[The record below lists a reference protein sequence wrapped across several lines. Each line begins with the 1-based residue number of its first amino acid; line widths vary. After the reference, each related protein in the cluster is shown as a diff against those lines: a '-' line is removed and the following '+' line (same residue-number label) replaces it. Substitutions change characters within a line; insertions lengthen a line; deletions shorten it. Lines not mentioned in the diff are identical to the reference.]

1 MALVLAGLLY
11 VFLFR
16 SSAGYRVRVV
26 GINPHAARY
35 AGINVGRNMMIAIC
49 ISGAMAGLAG
59 AFEVAGVTRRL
70 YQSISPGYGFEG
82 IAVALLASNNPL
94 GAIFSGGLFA
104 LLRSGSELLQINA
117 QVPAG
122 SRPGDPGDRHPPRR
136 RLRRTARPRPLLL
149 PVEEIPMQDFATL
162 GLLAAMIGA
171 AWRLATPIIF
181 AALGEVFS
189 ERAGV
194 LNIGIE
200 GMMLMGAFSGFVA
213 AFATGSIPLGLVAGI
228 LGGMALGLVFAFFA
242 ITVKADQIVVG
253 AAINLIG
260 LGLTAFLFR
269 TYFVATGKGVDI
281 AQPLALPFLT
291 DLPFLGEAL
300 FRQNAIVYATI
311 PAVFV
316 AWLVMFRT
324 SFGLT
329 LRAVG
334 EHPKAVDVV
343 GRSVA
348 AYRYGA
354 VLIGAGLAGLG
365 GAFLT
370 LGHSNQFVEGI
381 ASGRGF
387 IALAVVVFARWSPVG
402 AFFVSLLFGLFYAL
416 QLQLQA
422 QPAFG
427 VPYQA
432 FQALPYV
439 MTIVALVLVR
449 NRRGAPTM
457 LGVPYN
463 H

>member
-1 MALVLAGLLY
+1 
-11 VFLFR
+11 
-16 SSAGYRVRVV
+16 
-26 GINPHAARY
+26 
-35 AGINVGRNMMIAIC
+35 
-49 ISGAMAGLAG
+49 
-59 AFEVAGVTRRL
+59 
-70 YQSISPGYGFEG
+70 
-82 IAVALLASNNPL
+82 
-94 GAIFSGGLFA
+94 
-104 LLRSGSELLQINA
+104 
-117 QVPAG
+117 
-122 SRPGDPGDRHPPRR
+122 
-136 RLRRTARPRPLLL
+136 
-149 PVEEIPMQDFATL
+149 MQDFATL

-200 GMMLMGAFSGFVA
+200 GMMLMGAFTGFVA
-213 AFATGSIPLGLVAGI
+213 AFTTGSIALGLVAGI

-281 AQPLALPFLT
+281 AQPLALPFLA
-291 DLPFLGEAL
+291 DLPFFGEAL

-387 IALAVVVFARWSPVG
+387 IALAVVVFARWSPLG

>member
-1 MALVLAGLLY
+1 
-11 VFLFR
+11 
-16 SSAGYRVRVV
+16 
-26 GINPHAARY
+26 
-35 AGINVGRNMMIAIC
+35 
-49 ISGAMAGLAG
+49 
-59 AFEVAGVTRRL
+59 
-70 YQSISPGYGFEG
+70 
-82 IAVALLASNNPL
+82 
-94 GAIFSGGLFA
+94 
-104 LLRSGSELLQINA
+104 
-117 QVPAG
+117 
-122 SRPGDPGDRHPPRR
+122 
-136 RLRRTARPRPLLL
+136 
-149 PVEEIPMQDFATL
+149 MQDIATL
-162 GLLAAMIGA
+162 TLVAAMVGA

-181 AALGEVFS
+181 AAIGEVFA

-200 GMMLMGAFSGFVA
+200 GMMLMGAFTGFA
-213 AFATGSIPLGLVAGI
+213 ATFATGSIALGLVAGV
-228 LGGMALGLVFAFFA
+228 LGGVALGLVFAVFTV
-242 ITVKADQIVVG
+242 TVKADQIVVG
-253 AAINLIG
+253 AATNLVG
-260 LGLTAFLFR
+260 MGLTAFLFR
-269 TYFVATGKGVDI
+269 TYFVATGKGVEI
-281 AQPLALPFLT
+281 AQPLDLPLLSN
-291 DLPFLGEAL
+291 LPFLGEAL

-311 PAVFV
+311 PVV
-316 AWLVMFRT
+316 VIAWLVLFRT

-422 QPAFG
+422 QPELG
-427 VPYQA
+427 IPYQA

-449 NRRGAPTM
+449 NRRGAPAM